1 MSQLKTQMATLLK
14 GHTHLQGEFSVF
26 FDELRPPPARP
37 GQFEEAIWPEDG
49 GNMTE
54 GGDGVSLGSG
64 GFEEVTLPDL
74 DEEEETPK
82 IPQITGKSRKRK
94 ELGTHRNYKVS
105 KLVERSGGDTHLF
118 LWSLFT
124 SQNHTVSFI
133 ALFTSSF
140 IRCARSVIVVSSA
153 GL

>member
-1 MSQLKTQMATLLK
+1 MATLLK

-26 FDELRPPPARP
+26 FDELRPPTARP

-54 GGDGVSLGSG
+54 GGDGVCLGSG
-64 GFEEVTLPDL
+64 GFEEVALPDL
-74 DEEEETPK
+74 EEEEETPK

-105 KLVERSGGDTHLF
+105 KLAEHYSGDMLIFVDFIYFPKPHSQLHLFIPLFTRRDKTHL
-118 LWSLFT
+118 
-124 SQNHTVSFI
+124 
-133 ALFTSSF
+133 
-140 IRCARSVIVVSSA
+140 SSA

>member
-14 GHTHLQGEFSVF
+14 GHTHLQGEFYAF

-54 GGDGVSLGSG
+54 GGDGLSLGSG

-74 DEEEETPK
+74 EEEEETPK
-82 IPQITGKSRKRK
+82 IPQLTGKSRKRK

-105 KLVERSGGDTHLF
+105 KFMEHYGDH
-118 LWSLFT
+118 S
-124 SQNHTVSFI
+124 HTLIFVIQKPHRQLHSFI
-133 ALFTSSF
+133 Y
-140 IRCARSVIVVSSA
+140 SVI
-153 GL
+153 L